1 MSATSQVTTPEIVTS
16 STPQLRKLNA
26 EVVTTMTTSFLKR
39 LGHKSGLK
47 PKRVS
52 LEGDV
57 YTVEVGKKFT
67 AIVQV
72 SAETREIKEYDVQP
86 KAEEGFFGFFFSK
99 NSSNNPWYLC
109 NSQCWI
115 IFRFS
120 STCTLIHFR

>member
-1 MSATSQVTTPEIVTS
+1 MSATSQATSPEIVTS
-16 STPQLRKLNA
+16 SNPQLRKLNA

-57 YTVEVGKKFT
+57 YTVEVETKKFT

-86 KAEEGFFGFFFSK
+86 KTEEGFLASVSPKTLLIVLGISAIVNAGLYFGFQA
-99 NSSNNPWYLC
+99 LG
-109 NSQCWI
+109 
-115 IFRFS
+115 
-120 STCTLIHFR
+120 L

>member
-1 MSATSQVTTPEIVTS
+1 LSATSQETTPEFVTS
-16 STPQLRKLNA
+16 ATPQMRKMNA

-52 LEGDV
+52 LEGEV
-57 YTVEVGKKFT
+57 YTVEVETKKFT

-86 KAEEGFFGFFFSK
+86 KTEESFFASFSPKTLLIVFVISAIVNVGLYFGFK
-99 NSSNNPWYLC
+99 ALG
-109 NSQCWI
+109 
-115 IFRFS
+115 
-120 STCTLIHFR
+120 L

>member
-1 MSATSQVTTPEIVTS
+1 LSAISQETAPEIVTS
-16 STPQLRKLNA
+16 ATSQLRKMNA

-57 YTVEVGKKFT
+57 YTVEIETKKFT

-86 KAEEGFFGFFFSK
+86 KTEESFFASFSPKTLLIVFVISAIVNVGLYFGFK
-99 NSSNNPWYLC
+99 ALG
-109 NSQCWI
+109 
-115 IFRFS
+115 
-120 STCTLIHFR
+120 L